1 MRSGRS
7 HFVDK
12 SGPKK
17 VKETIEHARNV
28 LQNGTS
34 LVVFPEGARTFT
46 GHMGYFKKGA
56 FQLADELQLPVVP
69 LTIVGSFN
77 VLPRTGGFVSWH
89 PMTLVIHKPIYP
101 QSQGIDNIKA
111 TMEEAYKEIEN
122 HCRKNI
128 REKWTT
134 PINNL

>member
-1 MRSGRS
+1 MMKKSLRKMPFVGKACEAAG
-7 HFVDK
+7 HIFVDK

-56 FQLADELQLPVVP
+56 SSWRMSYNCRSYRLLLSVHSMFSRVP
-69 LTIVGSFN
+69 E
-77 VLPRTGGFVSWH
+77 VSSH
-89 PMTLVIHKPIYP
+89 
-101 QSQGIDNIKA
+101 GI
-111 TMEEAYKEIEN
+111 
-122 HCRKNI
+122 R
-128 REKWTT
+128 
-134 PINNL
+134 